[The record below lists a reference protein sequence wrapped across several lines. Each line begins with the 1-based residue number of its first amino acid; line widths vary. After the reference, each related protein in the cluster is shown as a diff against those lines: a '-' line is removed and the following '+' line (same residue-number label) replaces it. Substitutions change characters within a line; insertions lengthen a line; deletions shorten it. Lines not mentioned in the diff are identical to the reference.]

1 MFKSQRVE
9 ILRKWQRV
17 KALPWYYWVIG
28 GLILGAL
35 IVLISGL
42 SYWRLWVFHDWSELQ
57 QDPTA
62 DTKKKFDASLEIAKS
77 IVSIAGTVTTF
88 GGGIVLYL
96 NFTVANKN
104 VKVANENVV
113 IANKNYELAES
124 RLVAERFSKAVEQLG
139 SDKIEVRLGGI
150 YALERIAYDSD
161 RDHWTIMEV
170 LTSFIQEKSSVKQ
183 LTQEKI
189 SAKAYEMWE
198 QGKVNGDTTATDEQN
213 WESAIRE
220 LAYELTTKEIHAAFT
235 VICRRQE
242 KDPPGRSLV
251 ISGAILSDVNMHAG
265 QLSGLR
271 CIDLRGADLSDSCL
285 IGTNL
290 SLVDLSGAILRGTN
304 LSSAILIAANL
315 NKANLIDTNLNKASL
330 SGSDL
335 SRAILWNANLSH
347 SGLCSTNLS
356 HAQLDG
362 ADLSYAE
369 LRDANLTSAT
379 LINAKFIGAN
389 LFEANLIDANHL
401 TVEQLAT
408 ANLCKTTL
416 SDNIDPNLKN
426 RDCKKIEIPGN

>member
-9 ILRKWQRV
+9 ILRKWQQV
-17 KALPWYYWVIG
+17 KAFPWYYWVIG

-62 DTKKKFDASLEIAKS
+62 DTKKKFDASLEIARS

-104 VKVANENVV
+104 VKVANESVV

-139 SDKIEVRLGGI
+139 NDKIEVRLGGI

-198 QGKVNGDTTATDEQN
+198 QCKVHGDATATDEQN

-220 LAYELTTKEIHAAFT
+220 LAYELTTKDIHAAFT

-242 KDPPGRSLV
+242 KDPPSRSLALNGV
-251 ISGAILSDVNMHAG
+251 ILS
-265 QLSGLR
+265 
-271 CIDLRGADLSDSCL
+271 GADL
-285 IGTNL
+285 
-290 SLVDLSGAILRGTN
+290 
-304 LSSAILIAANL
+304 
-315 NKANLIDTNLNKASL
+315 
-330 SGSDL
+330 
-335 SRAILWNANLSH
+335 H
-347 SGLCSTNLS
+347 SGR
-356 HAQLDG
+356 H
-362 ADLSYAE
+362 
-369 LRDANLTSAT
+369 
-379 LINAKFIGAN
+379 
-389 LFEANLIDANHL
+389 H
-401 TVEQLAT
+401 
-408 ANLCKTTL
+408 
-416 SDNIDPNLKN
+416 
-426 RDCKKIEIPGN
+426 